1 LKNLSFNRQS
11 TINNQQ
17 STILREAQ
25 KMHNRKEYDERR
37 NWAEAAA
44 QECVHMLKEKFD
56 VREAFVFGS
65 LRGDSPWHERS
76 DIDIAVVGLP
86 PHQYWRALI
95 ELERLL
101 PPRMELDLITL
112 EDALPRLV
120 KRARGEIEMPKEPKE
135 KLKLQIED
143 EFSNI
148 ERIVRAVD
156 KFIAK
161 APKRLSEFRLAWVGK
176 QLHDFYTAVERI
188 FERIAVWLGE
198 AMPSGERWHI
208 EFLEQ
213 MRREAPLENF
223 TLCNLEINT
232 VWFSNGEVKGRR
244 PAVVDDVLAA
254 CLLEYLKF
262 RHRFRHIY
270 GYELKWDRL
279 RPLVEG
285 LSETQRAL
293 REQVSNFLALLTLT
307 ETEQASEGEAN

>member
-1 LKNLSFNRQS
+1 
-11 TINNQQ
+11 
-17 STILREAQ
+17 
-25 KMHNRKEYDERR
+25 MHNRKEYDERR

-44 QECVHMLKEKFD
+44 QECIHVLKEKFD

-112 EDALPRLV
+112 ESASPRLV

-143 EFSNI
+143 EFANI

-161 APKRLSEFRLAWVGK
+161 APKRPSEPRLAWVGK

-213 MRREAPLENF
+213 MQREE
-223 TLCNLEINT
+223 
-232 VWFSNGEVKGRR
+232 KGRR

-254 CLLEYLKF
+254 RLLEYLKF
-262 RHRFRHIY
+262 RHRFRHTY
-270 GYELKWDRL
+270 GYELKWDKL

-285 LSETQRAL
+285 LSETQMAL

-307 ETEQASEGEAN
+307 ETEQASESE

>member
-1 LKNLSFNRQS
+1 
-11 TINNQQ
+11 
-17 STILREAQ
+17 
-25 KMHNRKEYDERR
+25 MHNRKEYDERR
-37 NWAEAAA
+37 DRAETAA

-86 PHQYWRALI
+86 PQEYWHALL

-112 EDALPRLV
+112 EDAPPRLV
-120 KRARGEIEMPKEPKE
+120 ARAKQEVMMPEEPKE
-135 KLKLQIED
+135 RLKVQIED
-143 EFSNI
+143 EFANI
-148 ERIVRAVD
+148 ERVIELAERFLAEVSEQPNEVELGGLG
-156 KFIAK
+156 KF
-161 APKRLSEFRLAWVGK
+161 V
-176 QLHDFYTAVERI
+176 HDFYTAVERI

-213 MRREAPLENF
+213 MQR
-223 TLCNLEINT
+223 
-232 VWFSNGEVKGRR
+232 EVKGRH

-254 CLLEYLKF
+254 RLLEYLRF
-262 RHRFRHIY
+262 RHRFRHTY
-270 GYELKWDRL
+270 GYELKWDKL

-285 LSETQRAL
+285 LSETQMAL

-307 ETEQASEGEAN
+307 ETEQVSEGEAN